1 MWISIHR
8 KASVRNWTI
17 EAINSG
23 RWQTALEEANTQFRA
38 VVPLMMVTSRHYT
51 STFTNDSRREF
62 RKYWRKGL
70 IVVQPCNA
78 YWSSSHPG
86 RAHHALIP
94 NLLPKFPD
102 SVFILLWLS
111 HTNTTHR
118 APLLYI
124 QQHCLCGVQT
134 VNRYT
139 LSLSKSSGNRNVEVD
154 NNIYIIVV
162 FLIIIGV
169 ISLGTEAPVMSC
181 NN

>member
-1 MWISIHR
+1 LSNLAMP
-8 KASVRNWTI
+8 T
-17 EAINSG
+17 EAAVTQAGHTMHSFPIYCQNFQILCLFYCG
-23 RWQTALEEANTQFRA
+23 CHTQT
-38 VVPLMMVTSRHYT
+38 
-51 STFTNDSRREF
+51 
-62 RKYWRKGL
+62 
-70 IVVQPCNA
+70 
-78 YWSSSHPG
+78 
-86 RAHHALIP
+86 
-94 NLLPKFPD
+94 
-102 SVFILLWLS
+102 